1 MKPLLLL
8 ALAVLGVTSLRAD
21 PVPGL
26 KEPLKTVT
34 EQYLIIEKKLSAD
47 SFEGVAA
54 AAAGMK
60 AAMAKPVPAG
70 TPASLP
76 FAPDFLIAVDTLAEA
91 KDLHETRVAF
101 SDVSNCLIAALA
113 RNGAKTGTLHTAFCS
128 MRKAYWVQT
137 DAKKIENPYYGS
149 AMPDC
154 GEFQKEY

>member
-1 MKPLLLL
+1 MKPYLLL
-8 ALAVLGVTSLRAD
+8 ALIVLGVTSLHAD
-21 PVPGL
+21 PLPGL

-47 SFEGVAA
+47 SFDGVAA
-54 AAAGMK
+54 AAAEMK
-60 AAMAKPVPAG
+60 AAMAKPLPAG
-70 TPASLP
+70 TAASLP
-76 FAPDFLIAVDTLAEA
+76 FAPDFLNAVDTLAEA
-91 KDLHETRVAF
+91 KDLHDARVVF

-149 AMPDC
+149 AMLDC